1 MKDLLINTNTE
12 EYRHE
17 CEIRW
22 LSKKNLKDR
31 RYYLLLV
38 EEKRGLQAKLKLMEG
53 LQELWNQKK
62 KR

>member
-1 MKDLLINTNTE
+1 MKDLLTDTASE

-17 CEIRW
+17 CEVRW
-22 LSKKNLKDR
+22 LSKKDLKDR